1 MHVWGVVLT
10 VQVCVCV
17 CPVVYICR
25 IRFIQYTGCTEIG
38 AGYRTSVNSSL
49 QFTSS
54 TQEKENY
61 EIVELAQCWIAGV
74 GKTYVDYRFE
84 DKLLKCL

>member
-1 MHVWGVVLT
+1 MCVLLCISAELGLFSTQGVH
-10 VQVCVCV
+10 
-17 CPVVYICR
+17 
-25 IRFIQYTGCTEIG
+25 EIG

-61 EIVELAQCWIAGV
+61 EIVELAQCWIGN
-74 GKTYVDYRFE
+74 
-84 DKLLKCL
+84 